1 MHRQYICGQLATLSG
16 RIFITY
22 MISYMFLICFLVR
35 FLVDVDR
42 AKLGCVLAALKID
55 RASSRSKV
63 CDAHHARTR
72 AGKVNPLPAPTA
84 NRRRRRT
91 RCKCEPLRRDRANSC
106 CVPTTTPYL
115 AIPRATPPSCFG
127 SNRGRCGAISISHP
141 NFPYHNYKEY
151 STQMSRFTSISR
163 IICQNFI
170 DFCSFGAK
178 LPEKLLKIGVERS
191 KKRRERLCC
200 TLSTNNI
207 LRRNVGSTNAR

>member
-1 MHRQYICGQLATLSG
+1 MAIKNDLSAAVVSM
-16 RIFITY
+16 RTIP
-22 MISYMFLICFLVR
+22 
-35 FLVDVDR
+35 D
-42 AKLGCVLAALKID
+42 AK
-55 RASSRSKV
+55 
-63 CDAHHARTR
+63 R

-84 NRRRRRT
+84 NRRKHRILCT
-91 RCKCEPLRRDRANSC
+91 REPPLRDRVNSC
-106 CVPTTTPYL
+106 CVPTRRPYL
-115 AIPRATPPSCFG
+115 AIPRTSPPSCFG

-151 STQMSRFTSISR
+151 STQMSCFTSISR

-200 TLSTNNI
+200 ALSPNNI
-207 LRRNVGSTNAR
+207 LRQSVESKNVR